1 MKASERQAQSERAS
15 LQVRLPRIGAAESLP
30 SEQPSISTVPYDSNF
45 GNARLVCLPGF
56 ANCYSVSGSPGRVCG
71 LPRIGAAVADSD
83 EVARAFRDD
92 VGGSARDR
100 TAFRPRRSSTAG
112 LLAAGWARAR
122 GHSHRRRR
130 GQRDLPKKWPRHF
143 PNTLHVVGH
152 FSSSLAEKRVYRRP
166 ATVKRPRRKPAS

>member
-1 MKASERQAQSERAS
+1 MR
-15 LQVRLPRIGAAESLP
+15 PRYCAKGF
-30 SEQPSISTVPYDSNF
+30 DSQWPHSSD
-45 GNARLVCLPGF
+45 R
-56 ANCYSVSGSPGRVCG
+56 S
-71 LPRIGAAVADSD
+71 VADSD

-112 LLAAGWARAR
+112 LLAAGWARAK

-143 PNTLHVVGH
+143 PNTLHVVGY

-166 ATVKRPRRKPAS
+166 ATVKRPRRKPAGAEFEARP

>member
-56 ANCYSVSGSPGRVCG
+56 ANCYGVSGSPGRVCG

-92 VGGSARDR
+92 VGGSAHDR

-112 LLAAGWARAR
+112 LLAAG
-122 GHSHRRRR
+122 
-130 GQRDLPKKWPRHF
+130 F
-143 PNTLHVVGH
+143 VGH

-166 ATVKRPRRKPAS
+166 ATVKRPRRKPAGAEFEARP